1 MWIYNLPKALF
12 TTFSNYCL
20 TLEVLVLMEKSLPL
34 FFKAFPAFNKLTI
47 ITIIPSPKSHSSQP

>member
-20 TLEVLVLMEKSLPL
+20 TLEVLVLMEMSLSL
-34 FFKAFPAFNKLTI
+34 FFFFLLKHFLLLVNCL
-47 ITIIPSPKSHSSQP
+47 

>member
-20 TLEVLVLMEKSLPL
+20 TLEVLVLMEMSLPL
-34 FFKAFPAFNKLTI
+34 FLKHFLLLINCL
-47 ITIIPSPKSHSSQP
+47 